1 MMLMK
6 GGDMK
11 RLVGMIII
19 TAAFFAFQHN
29 AWAEDQ
35 LRIGVLDIQRCI
47 TESNE
52 GKRISSSLQKD
63 LEAMQQRYNE
73 AQQELSELQEEIEKQ
88 SLMLSLDAKENK
100 QKEYN
105 KKLRDLNYLAQDLN
119 EEASKA
125 EDDAKKKILME
136 LEVIVQGVA
145 LKQNLDL
152 ILEKLS
158 SGVLFYT
165 DALDITDQVIEEFN
179 EARP

>member
-6 GGDMK
+6 GDDMK

-29 AWAEDQ
+29 AWAADQ

-47 TESNE
+47 AESNE
-52 GKRISSSLQKD
+52 GKRISASLQKD

-105 KKLRDLNYLAQDLN
+105 KKVRDLNYLAQDLN
-119 EEASKA
+119 EEASKSQ
-125 EDDAKKKILME
+125 DDAKRAILME

-145 LKQNLDL
+145 IEQNLDL
-152 ILEKLS
+152 ILEKLG

-165 DALDITDQVIEEFN
+165 ESLDITDQVIEEFN